1 MFIWYNIF
9 HQLDN
14 GLVHLFDIFPIA
26 KYNIFN
32 ALSSLGSTFFVL
44 LYFLNCEFK
53 LSIGFVVYINLLISG
68 GYLKNV
74 FNSGQLF
81 FQLITTNGALF
92 SRFSINLSNSS
103 SAVFSFGLLYILFIS
118 CANSFLYFRDTLFN
132 EFLTWCT
139 THFCISASG
148 NAHLIASLIPFK
160 LSLTIIPTFSTHLFF
175 ISFNTFNQSLA
186 DSLS

>member
-81 FQLITTNGALF
+81 FQLITTNGAFL

-139 THFCISASG
+139 THFCISASE